1 MINTTNMSRDL
12 LVKLKNACYW
22 RALDCKVMND
32 QFNYNGYTKR
42 HKFLDNCL
50 VIRNAV
56 GE

>member
-32 QFNYNGYTKR
+32 QFNYNGYAKK